1 MKNPNSKA
9 RTTAL
14 IAALISSLLS
24 VAAYAAETD
33 ACQASCSADL
43 TECRKQVEKATSTES
58 HPLFV
63 DSSTRT
69 RYANT
74 QASPLID
81 PGELSNP
88 RYEEVQKRRMERNHL
103 CAAESIDCLNRC
115 SPAQSPPKNSVIF
128 KK

>member
-1 MKNPNSKA
+1 MKKPISKA

-14 IAALISSLLS
+14 IAALYSSLLS
-24 VAAYAAETD
+24 VAVYAVETD
-33 ACQASCSADL
+33 TCQTSCSADL
-43 TECRKQVEKATSTES
+43 TECRKQVEKTTSTES

-81 PGELSNP
+81 PKELSNP
-88 RYEEVQKRRMERNHL
+88 QAEEVQKRRMERNHL
-103 CAAESIDCLNRC
+103 CATENNDCLKRC
-115 SPAQSPPKNSVIF
+115 SPAKNPSKNSVIF